1 MKRFIKVLSWV
12 CVVLFCWVIFPVKW
26 YKRISFRQRKEQ
38 AIARANELAQKNN
51 RVYYVVQ
58 MEENFF
64 VGTRDFFRERDK
76 KMKSILAKNNASFY
90 KWDYR
95 NAIVHRATKK

>member
-1 MKRFIKVLSWV
+1 MFNE
-12 CVVLFCWVIFPVKW
+12 
-26 YKRISFRQRKEQ
+26 RKER

-58 MEENFF
+58 VEENFV
-64 VGTRDFFRERDK
+64 VGTRAFFRERDK

-95 NAIVHRATKK
+95 NAIVHKATKK

>member
-12 CVVLFCWVIFPVKW
+12 CVVLFCWLIFPIKWVK
-26 YKRISFRQRKEQ
+26 KILFNERKER

-58 MEENFF
+58 VESDFY
-64 VGTRDFFRERDK
+64 VGNRDFFRERDK

-95 NAIVHRATKK
+95 NAIVHKATKK

>member
-12 CVVLFCWVIFPVKW
+12 CVVLFCWVIYPLKW
-26 YKRISFRQRKEQ
+26 YRHISFNLRKEN
-38 AIARANELAQKNN
+38 AINKAIHLAKQNN

-58 MEENFF
+58 MGENFF

-95 NAIVHRATKK
+95 NAIVFKAMNK